1 MTSISI
7 LGAGNVARGIA
18 TRALA
23 AGYTVQLLVRDE
35 TKGQVLAADLGGTV
49 SVAPLTGPVTGD
61 LVFIALPYSAIE
73 GALAGLGS
81 LEGKIVVDASNPI
94 KDDFSGLAVEAGTSG
109 GAAIAAQLAGVPV
122 VKAFNTIF
130 AGNVAANG
138 EYQLDLFIAGDDAEA
153 KAAVAA
159 FGEATGFRVIDTGV
173 LAQSVVLEG
182 LAWLHIQL
190 QFSRGT
196 EFQSA
201 IVILDKVA

>member
-18 TRALA
+18 TRAIA
-23 AGYTVQLLVRDE
+23 AGYAVQLLVRDE
-35 TKGQVLAADLGGTV
+35 SKGQTLAADLGGST
-49 SVAPLTGPVTGD
+49 SVAPLTGPATGD

-94 KDDFSGLAVEAGTSG
+94 KDDFSGLAVEPGTSG
-109 GAAIAAQLAGVPV
+109 AAAIAALLPGASV

-138 EYQLDLFIAGDDAEA
+138 EYQLDLFIAGDDADA

-173 LAQSVVLEG
+173 LVQSVVLEG